1 MPKKQHHDDA
11 AFDVVVPDDVELHY
25 GRQMINLRFSL
36 ELPKECAATI
46 QPRSGFSVKGI
57 EVDRI
62 YMEEGVILETTKERI
77 NADVIRGLVD
87 AGYRGEV
94 RVILKVN
101 EMPPPFVR
109 YVIKKGTRI
118 AQMQI
123 VEVPPV
129 ELIEVEELSETDRG
143 EGGIG
148 HTGTR

>member
-11 AFDVVVPDDVELHY
+11 AFDVYVPDDVELHY
-25 GRQMINLRFSL
+25 GRQMINLRFAL
-36 ELPKECAATI
+36 GLPKEYAATI
-46 QPRSGFSVKGI
+46 QPRSGFSVKGF

-62 YMEEGVILETTKERI
+62 YMEDGVILETTKERI

-101 EMPPPFVR
+101 EGLPPNVR

-123 VEVPPV
+123 VEVPQV
-129 ELIEVEELSETDRG
+129 ELVEVDELSETDRG
-143 EGGIG
+143 EGGFG
-148 HTGTR
+148 YTGTM